1 MTATLRVD
9 RLSKAFGGITAL
21 DGIDLAV
28 AAGEVVALIGPNG
41 AGKSTCFN
49 VVHGQLKPDRGRV
62 YLEEKEVTGLSPR
75 RMWQRGVGRTF
86 QIASAFASMSV
97 VENVQTALLSY
108 NRRHYDLWR
117 RARAQYLDEAQRLVE
132 EVGLGP
138 EAGRVCGTLSY
149 GSLKLVELAMVLA
162 HRPRVLLMDEPTA
175 GMAMDERATLMSL
188 ATRLARTQDLAIL
201 FTEHDMEVVFGHA
214 DRIVVLDRG
223 RTIAD
228 GSPSAVAA
236 DPKVREIYLGDGRT
250 QGSVPC

>member
-1 MTATLRVD
+1 MTATLLVEG
-9 RLSKAFGGITAL
+9 LSKAFGGITAL

-49 VVHGQLKPDRGRV
+49 VVHGQLRPDSGRV
-62 YLEEKEVTGLSPR
+62 YLERQEVTGLSPR

-86 QIASAFASMSV
+86 QVASAFASMSV
-97 VENVQTALLSY
+97 IENVQTALLSY
-108 NRRHYDLWR
+108 RRRHHDLWR
-117 RARAQYLDEAQRLVE
+117 RARAQYLDESRRLVE

-138 EAGRVCGTLSY
+138 EAGRACGTLSY

-162 HRPRVLLMDEPTA
+162 HRPRLLLMDEPTA
-175 GMAMDERATLMSL
+175 GMALEERATLMSL
-188 ATRLARTQDLAIL
+188 ATRLARTQGLAIL

-214 DRIVVLDRG
+214 HRIVVLDRG

-236 DPKVREIYLGDGRT
+236 DPKVQEIYLGEGRT
-250 QGSVPC
+250 QGSP